1 MTAATRVIASAS
13 LVLAI
18 ASSSMAADPEWVWP
32 THRGNTERTGN
43 RDGSEGP
50 ETPNVLWVYKSPEH
64 FVASVVP
71 GKKSIFVG
79 GLGAFN
85 TGVFHA
91 ISADQKPAERVTWSR
106 IAPYIKRPT
115 VCAPAVTNGLVIFGD
130 GMHQTDNAMLYGV
143 KSDTGLPVWSFSVPG
158 KLVHIEG
165 SPTVDRGKV
174 YFGTGAAGVICLDT
188 TRVMLAGKE
197 QDLSNVIP
205 QITKQW
211 SDLNAAYERDKKK
224 NPQLAIPPSA
234 DALPKPVP
242 KLQWQQ
248 GKGQWHVDA
257 PIAVAGE
264 YVFAAS
270 AYLDAEKVGK
280 RSLLCLRTAKGSVVW
295 EAKLD
300 MNPWGGPTI
309 AGHVALVGCSSIRFD
324 RKLIPKARGEVVAL
338 NVADGRVLWREDAD
352 GGVLSSVA
360 AKNGLAVYTC
370 TDGKIYARKY
380 LTGKL
385 VWTYDAKTPFFAGP
399 AVTGKVVYAADLN
412 SIVHA
417 VDLSD
422 GKKRWIFDVGSDPTV
437 QTRGAVFGS
446 PVVHG
451 SNLYLATC
459 NLDGATD
466 QPSVVACLSDQPA
479 GVMALA
485 KSMTV
490 DTKTRT
496 VVIPCRIA
504 ARKLPTLKEI
514 FPLEVIG
521 SYPYPR
527 GQKAHETVV
536 TFDVKPSKVHKAIE
550 SLGLKPGKPAKGVD
564 AAASGPEVQIMLE
577 FAGITGKSRVIPISR
592 TLMDTR
598 TGKPMGMLKWHFTG
612 SVMRKRDP
620 SKPELTFGADM
631 SGTLIS
637 IFPVTDET
645 VFQSN
650 LTLKE
655 ESLLK
660 LETNKSIL
668 PPIGTEVNLIIKVVP

>member
-1 MTAATRVIASAS
+1 MTAATRIIALTSF
-13 LVLAI
+13 VLAI
-18 ASSSMAADPEWVWP
+18 ASASMAADPEWAWP

-50 ETPNVLWVYKSPEH
+50 EMPNVLWVYKSPEH
-64 FVASVVP
+64 FVASIVP
-71 GKKSIFVG
+71 GRNTILIG

-91 ISADQKPAERVTWSR
+91 ISSDHRPTERVTWSK

-130 GMHQTDNAMLYGV
+130 GMHQTDDALLYCV
-143 KSDTGLPVWSFSVPG
+143 KADTGLPVWSFSVPG

-165 SPTVDRGKV
+165 SPTVDRGRV
-174 YFGTGAAGVICLDT
+174 YVGAGAAGVICVDS
-188 TRVMLAGKE
+188 TRVTLNGKE
-197 QDLSNVIP
+197 QNLSTVIP
-205 QITKQW
+205 FLTKQW
-211 SDLNAAYERDKKK
+211 AELTAAYERDKKK

-234 DALPKPVP
+234 DALPRPTP
-242 KLQWQQ
+242 KLHWQA

-257 PIAVAGE
+257 PTAVAGE
-264 YVFAAS
+264 YVFVAS
-270 AYLDAEKVGK
+270 AYLDAEKIGK
-280 RSLLCLRTAKGSVVW
+280 RSLLCLRASRGSVVW
-295 EAKLD
+295 ETKLD
-300 MNPWGGPTI
+300 LNPWAGPTV
-309 AGHVALVGCSSIRFD
+309 AGHAVLVGCSSIRFD

-338 NVADGRVLWREDAD
+338 NVADGRVLWREEAK

-360 AKNGLAVYTC
+360 VKDGLAVYTC

-385 VWTYDAKTPFFAGP
+385 VWTYDAKIPFFAGP
-399 AVTGKVVYAADLN
+399 ALAGKVVYAADLK

-417 VDLSD
+417 VDLTD
-422 GKKRWIFDVGSDPTV
+422 GKRRWIFDVGGDQSV
-437 QTRGAVFGS
+437 QARGSVFGS
-446 PVVHG
+446 PIVHG
-451 SNLYLATC
+451 SNLYVATC

-466 QPSVVACLSDQPA
+466 QPSVVVCLSDQPA

-490 DTKTRT
+490 DTKARK
-496 VVIPCRIA
+496 VMVPCRIA

-514 FPLEVIG
+514 FPLEVIA

-536 TFDVKPSKVHKAIE
+536 TFDVKPSKVHEAMK
-550 SLGLKPGKPAKGVD
+550 SLGLKPGKPAKGTG
-564 AAASGPEVQIMLE
+564 AAAEGPEVQIMLE
-577 FAGITGKSRVIPISR
+577 FAGITGKARVIPISR
-592 TLMDTR
+592 TLVDTR
-598 TGKPMGMLKWHFTG
+598 TGKLMPMLKWLFTG

-637 IFPVTDET
+637 VFPVTDET

-650 LTLKE
+650 MTLKE

-668 PPIGTEVNLIIKVVP
+668 PPIGTEVNLIIKVLP

>member
-1 MTAATRVIASAS
+1 MTAATRVTASVF

-18 ASSSMAADPEWVWP
+18 ASAAPADDPEWVWP

-43 RDGSEGP
+43 LDGSEGP

-64 FVASVVP
+64 FIASIVP
-71 GKKSIFVG
+71 GKKAIFVG

-91 ISADQKPAERVTWSR
+91 ISTEQKPTERVTWSK

-115 VCAPAVTNGLVIFGD
+115 VCAPVITNGLVIFGD
-130 GMHQTDNAMLYGV
+130 GMHQTDDAILYCV
-143 KSDTGLPVWSFSVPG
+143 KADTGLPVWSLAVPG

-165 SPTVDRGKV
+165 SPTVDRGRV
-174 YFGTGAAGVICLDT
+174 YVGGGDAGVLCVDAMNVTLD
-188 TRVMLAGKE
+188 GKE
-197 QDLSNVIP
+197 RTLPSVIP
-205 QITKQW
+205 ILTKQW
-211 SDLNAAYERDKKK
+211 SDLIAAYERDKKT

-234 DALPKPVP
+234 DALPKPAP
-242 KLQWQQ
+242 KLLWQA
-248 GKGQWHVDA
+248 GKSQWHVDA
-257 PIAVAGE
+257 PTAVAGE

-280 RSLLCLRTAKGSVVW
+280 RSLLCLKASNGSVVW
-295 EAKLD
+295 DAKLD
-300 MNPWGGPTI
+300 VNPWAGPTI
-309 AGHVALVGCSSIRFD
+309 AGHAVLVGCSSIRFD
-324 RKLIPKARGEVVAL
+324 KKLIPKARGEVVAL

-352 GGVLSSVA
+352 GGVLSSIAV
-360 AKNGLAVYTC
+360 KNGLAIYTC
-370 TDGKIYARKY
+370 TDGKIYARKS

-399 AVTGKVVYAADLN
+399 ALAGKVVYAADLH

-422 GKKRWIFDVGSDPTV
+422 GKKRWVFDVGSDPSI
-437 QTRGAVFGS
+437 QIRGSVFSS

-451 SNLYLATC
+451 SNLYVATC
-459 NLDGATD
+459 NFDVAGD
-466 QPSVVACLSDQPA
+466 RPSVVVCLSDQPA
-479 GVMALA
+479 GVMALN

-490 DTKTRT
+490 DAKARK
-496 VVIPCRIA
+496 VAVPCRIA

-514 FPLEVIG
+514 FPLEIIA
-521 SYPYPR
+521 SHPYPR

-536 TFDVKPSKVHKAIE
+536 TFDIKPSEVHKAME
-550 SLGLKPGKPAKGVD
+550 SLGLKPGKPAKGGD
-564 AAASGPEVQIMLE
+564 SAAEGPEVQIMLE
-577 FAGITGKSRVIPISR
+577 FAGITGKTRQIPISR
-592 TLMDTR
+592 TLVDTR
-598 TGKPMGMLKWHFTG
+598 TGKPMPAMKWRFTG
-612 SVMRKRDP
+612 SAMRKRDP
-620 SKPELTFGADM
+620 SKPELTFAADM

-637 IFPVTDET
+637 IFPVTNET
-645 VFQSN
+645 VFQSD
-650 LTLKE
+650 LTLRE

-668 PPIGTEVNLIIKVVP
+668 PPIGTEVNLIIKALP

>member
-1 MTAATRVIASAS
+1 MTAARRVIASAS

-18 ASSSMAADPEWVWP
+18 ASASMAADPEWVWP

-43 RDGSEGP
+43 RDGSQGP
-50 ETPNVLWVYKSPEH
+50 EMPNVLWVYKSPEH
-64 FVASVVP
+64 FVASIVP
-71 GKKSIFVG
+71 GRNTILIG

-91 ISADQKPAERVTWSR
+91 ISSDQRPTERVIWSK
-106 IAPYIKRPT
+106 IAPYVKRPT

-130 GMHQTDNAMLYGV
+130 GMHQTDDALLYCV
-143 KSDTGLPVWSFSVPG
+143 KADTGLPVWSFSVPG

-174 YFGTGAAGVICLDT
+174 YISAGAAGVICVDSTQLMLDGKS
-188 TRVMLAGKE
+188 RSLA
-197 QDLSNVIP
+197 SVIP
-205 QITKQW
+205 LLTKQW
-211 SDLNAAYERDKKK
+211 SDLVAAYERDKKK

-264 YVFAAS
+264 YIFAAS
-270 AYLDAEKVGK
+270 AFLDAEKVGK
-280 RSLLCLRTAKGSVVW
+280 RSLLCLKAAKGSVVW
-295 EAKLD
+295 ETKLD
-300 MNPWGGPTI
+300 MNPWAGPTI
-309 AGHVALVGCSSIRFD
+309 AGHVVLVGCSSIRFD

-338 NVADGRVLWREDAD
+338 NVADGRVLWKEEVT

-360 AKNGLAVYTC
+360 VKNGLAVYTC
-370 TDGKIYARKY
+370 TDGKIYARNQ

-399 AVTGKVVYAADLN
+399 ALAGKVVYAADLN

-422 GKKRWIFDVGSDPTV
+422 GKKRWAFDVGSDPSV
-437 QTRGAVFGS
+437 QARGSVFGS

-451 SNLYLATC
+451 GNLYVATC

-466 QPSVVACLSDQPA
+466 QPSVVVCLSDQPA

-485 KSMTV
+485 KSMSV
-490 DTKTRT
+490 DTKARK
-496 VVIPCRIA
+496 VIIPCRIA

-514 FPLEVIG
+514 FPLEVIA

-536 TFDVKPSKVHKAIE
+536 TFDVKPSKVHEAMI

-564 AAASGPEVQIMLE
+564 AAAKGPEVQIFLE
-577 FAGITGKSRVIPISR
+577 FAGITGKSRVLPISR
-592 TLMDTR
+592 TLVDTR
-598 TGKPMGMLKWHFTG
+598 TGKPMPMLKWHFTG
-612 SVMRKRDP
+612 SAMRKRDP
-620 SKPELTFGADM
+620 SKPELTFAADM

-637 IFPVTDET
+637 VFPVTDET

-650 LTLKE
+650 MTLKE

-668 PPIGTEVNLIIKVVP
+668 PPLGTVVNLIIKVLP

>member
-1 MTAATRVIASAS
+1 MTAATRAIASAS

-18 ASSSMAADPEWVWP
+18 ASASMAADPEWVWP
-32 THRGNTERTGN
+32 THRGNIERTGN
-43 RDGSEGP
+43 PAGPQGP
-50 ETPNVLWVYKSPEH
+50 EAPHVLWVYKSPEH

-71 GKKSIFVG
+71 GKKAIFVG

-91 ISADQKPAERVTWSR
+91 ISSDQKPTERVIWSK
-106 IAPYIKRPT
+106 IAPYVKRPT
-115 VCAPAVTNGLVIFGD
+115 VCAPVVTNGLVIFGD
-130 GMHQTDNAMLYGV
+130 GMHQTDDALLYCV
-143 KSDTGLPVWSFSVPG
+143 KADTGLPVWSFSVPG

-174 YFGTGAAGVICLDT
+174 YISAGAAGVICVDSTKLMLDGKS
-188 TRVMLAGKE
+188 RSLA
-197 QDLSNVIP
+197 SVIP
-205 QITKQW
+205 LLTKQW
-211 SDLNAAYERDKKK
+211 SDLIAAYERDKKK

-242 KLQWQQ
+242 VLQWQQ

-270 AYLDAEKVGK
+270 AFLDAEKVGK
-280 RSLLCLRTAKGSVVW
+280 RSLLCLRAAKGSVVW
-295 EAKLD
+295 ETKLD
-300 MNPWGGPTI
+300 MNPWAGPTI
-309 AGHVALVGCSSIRFD
+309 AGHVVLVGCSSIRFD
-324 RKLIPKARGEVVAL
+324 KKLIPKARGEIVAM
-338 NVADGRVLWREDAD
+338 NVADGRVLWKEEIT

-360 AKNGLAVYTC
+360 VKDGLAVYTC
-370 TDGKIYARKY
+370 TDGKIYARKH

-399 AVTGKVVYAADLN
+399 ALAGKVVYAADLN

-422 GKKRWIFDVGSDPTV
+422 GKKRWVFDVGSDPSV
-437 QTRGAVFGS
+437 QARGSVFGS
-446 PVVHG
+446 PVVHR

-466 QPSVVACLSDQPA
+466 RPSVVVCLSDQPA
-479 GVMALA
+479 GVMALT
-485 KSMTV
+485 KSMSV
-490 DTKTRT
+490 DTKTRK
-496 VVIPCRIA
+496 VIIPCRIA

-514 FPLEVIG
+514 FPLEVIA

-536 TFDVKPSKVHKAIE
+536 TFDVKPSKVHEAMI

-564 AAASGPEVQIMLE
+564 AAAKGPEVQIFLE
-577 FAGITGKSRVIPISR
+577 FAGITGKSRVLPISR
-592 TLMDTR
+592 TLVDTR
-598 TGKPMGMLKWHFTG
+598 TGKPMPMLKWHFTG
-612 SVMRKRDP
+612 SAMRKRDP
-620 SKPELTFGADM
+620 SKPELTFAADM

-637 IFPVTDET
+637 VFPVTDET

-650 LTLKE
+650 MTLKE

-668 PPIGTEVNLIIKVVP
+668 PPIGTEVNLIIKVLP